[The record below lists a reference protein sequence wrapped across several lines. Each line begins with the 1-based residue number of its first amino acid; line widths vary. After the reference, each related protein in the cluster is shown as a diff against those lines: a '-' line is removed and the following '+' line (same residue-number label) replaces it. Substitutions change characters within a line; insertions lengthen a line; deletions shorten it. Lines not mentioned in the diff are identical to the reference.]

1 MWESG
6 ADDDDV
12 LCDVT
17 VVLLQLSEGSDRALC
32 SYFFSFGLF
41 CIYPHFC
48 QSPETVSFKSFHFP
62 GQTPCL
68 PGGHLPPTEKHHLP
82 SPPV

>member
-17 VVLLQLSEGSDRALC
+17 VVHLQLSERSDRALC

-41 CIYPHFC
+41 SVFIHIFARV
-48 QSPETVSFKSFHFP
+48 QK
-62 GQTPCL
+62 Q
-68 PGGHLPPTEKHHLP
+68 
-82 SPPV
+82 

>member
-17 VVLLQLSEGSDRALC
+17 VVLLQLSERSDRALC
-32 SYFFSFGLF
+32 SYFFFLWPFLYLF
-41 CIYPHFC
+41 TFL
-48 QSPETVSFKSFHFP
+48 PESRNSKF
-62 GQTPCL
+62 
-68 PGGHLPPTEKHHLP
+68 
-82 SPPV
+82 

>member
-12 LCDVT
+12 LCDAT
-17 VVLLQLSEGSDRALC
+17 VVLLQLSERSDRALC

-41 CIYPHFC
+41 LYLSTFL
-48 QSPETVSFKSFHFP
+48 PESRNSKF
-62 GQTPCL
+62 
-68 PGGHLPPTEKHHLP
+68 
-82 SPPV
+82 